1 MQPLR
6 ASLHPFCPQPELDR
20 FRLSAAARWHGGVL
34 QLDFELSGP
43 LAELVISPQGPSP
56 RRLDGLWQSTC
67 FEAFVAHPD
76 AAGYWE
82 INMAPNGDWNVYA
95 LSGYRQGLRPEPL
108 LEILPVQISRQRC
121 GIAGNELL
129 RLRLQLDLTA
139 LLDPAQP
146 LEASATAVLERH
158 GQGCSY
164 WAWRHGAAEPD
175 FHCRASF
182 LKL

>member
-1 MQPLR
+1 MQQFRSPLR
-6 ASLHPFCPQPELDR
+6 PFCPQPGLDR
-20 FRLSAAARWHGGVL
+20 YRLSAAASWDGGLL
-34 QLDFELSGP
+34 QLDFKLSGP
-43 LAELVISPQGPSP
+43 LGELVISPPGPSP

-67 FEAFVAHPD
+67 FEAFVARPE

-95 LSGYRQGLRPEPL
+95 LSGYRQGLQPEPL
-108 LEILPVQISRQRC
+108 LQSLPVQISRQRY
-121 GIAGNELL
+121 GEAEIDVLQ
-129 RLRLQLDLTA
+129 LRLQLDLSA
-139 LLDPAQP
+139 LIDPAQP

-164 WAWRHGAAEPD
+164 WAWRHDAAEPD

-182 LKL
+182 LQL